1 MGRYLVRRAL
11 FGILVLL
18 IISFVTF
25 LIFMKLPPGDPARR
39 LAGKGAT
46 PEILEQVRI
55 NFGLDQPFFT
65 QYGRFVKGLLP
76 WPGEDA
82 SFLDPDIYYSWSN
95 RVEVRDE
102 IARAFPVTLVLT
114 AGAMILW
121 LIIGIPIGIVSAL
134 KRRSVADRSAMT
146 FALLGV
152 SFPTFL
158 LGLLLLYVFYYK
170 LRWAPPSG
178 FEINDNAFTAMADGK
193 FILAWIT
200 LAVTSAAYYTRVVR
214 GNMLE
219 TMSEDYIRTARAKG
233 LSENRVIYKHAMRS
247 TLTPVVTMLGLDV
260 AVLLGGAVITES
272 VFNLHGLGLY
282 ALRSLELTDFPAVMA
297 VTILAA
303 VFIIVANL
311 VVDIVYA
318 FLDPRVRFT

>member
-102 IARAFPVTLVLT
+102 IARALPVTLVLT

-134 KRRSVADRSAMT
+134 KRRSIADRSAMT

-178 FEINDNAFTAMADGK
+178 FEINDTALTAMVDGK
-193 FILAWIT
+193 FVLAWIT

>member
-11 FGILVLL
+11 FGVLVLI

-46 PEILEQVRI
+46 PEILAQIRI
-55 NFGLDQPFFT
+55 NVGLDQPFWV
-65 QYGRFVKGLLP
+65 QYGRFAKGLLP

-82 SFLDPDIYYSWSN
+82 SFLDPDIYYSWGN
-95 RVEVRDE
+95 RVEVRSE

-114 AGAMILW
+114 FGAVVLW
-121 LIIGIPIGIVSAL
+121 LVIGIPIGILSAL
-134 KRRSVADRSAMT
+134 RRRSWADRGAMT

-158 LGLLLLYVFYYK
+158 LGLLLLYVFYYQ
-170 LRWAPPSG
+170 LQWVPPTG
-178 FEINDNAFTAMADGK
+178 FEIGESLTGAMIGGK
-193 FILAWIT
+193 FLLAWIT

-219 TMSEDYIRTARAKG
+219 TLSEDYIRTARAKG
-233 LSENRVIYKHAMRS
+233 LSERTVIYKHAMRS
-247 TLTPVVTMLGLDV
+247 SLTPVVTMLGLDI

-282 ALRSLELTDFPAVMA
+282 ALRSLEFTDFPAVMA

-303 VFIIVANL
+303 VFIVVANL

>member
-11 FGILVLL
+11 FGVLVLL

-134 KRRSVADRSAMT
+134 KRRSIADRSAMT

-158 LGLLLLYVFYYK
+158 LGLLMLYVFYYK
-170 LRWAPPSG
+170 LQWAPPSG
-178 FEINDNAFTAMADGK
+178 FKINDNAFTAMVGGK

-272 VFNLHGLGLY
+272 VFNLRGLGLY
-282 ALRSLELTDFPAVMA
+282 ALQSLELTDFPAVMA

>member
-134 KRRSVADRSAMT
+134 RRRSIADRSAMT

-178 FEINDNAFTAMADGK
+178 FEINDTALTAMVDGK
-193 FILAWIT
+193 FVLAWIT